1 MNIARKGP
9 GTGARPPRARLHSS
23 APRQSL
29 NGTWR
34 FRLSRGLAVAP
45 EDGWNTGD
53 AAWTEGDDWTG
64 ITVPAHWVLE
74 GHGKPAYTNTRF
86 PFPIDPPNP
95 PDENPIGDYRL
106 TFDAGATFTDGAV
119 LRFDGIESAA
129 EVWLNGE
136 LLGETRGSRL
146 THEFDVT
153 GRLRE
158 NGNLLAVRVAQFSD
172 ASYLEDQ
179 DMWWM
184 PGIFR
189 DVELVATPA
198 GGIWDVFTVTDYEAA
213 DGTGT
218 VDLFVEASSA
228 VRLRIPELDVDLDAT
243 DGGVIGV
250 GVVEPWSAENPR
262 LYTATLEAE
271 NETVT
276 LELGFRRIEVRDSVL
291 LVNGEPIQFR
301 GVNRHEHDPLRG
313 RVASPERM
321 RQDLLL
327 MKQHNVNAVRTSHYP
342 PHPDLLALTDELGLY
357 VVLECDLETH
367 GFEEIGWR
375 LNPSADPQWRD
386 AYLDR
391 MQRTVHRDKNHAS
404 VVIWSLG
411 NEAGTGTNL
420 EAMAAWTRAFD
431 PSRLIHY
438 EGDWS
443 STYVDVYSRMYASFE
458 EVRSIGEEIASPAP
472 FDATAAQ
479 LHRRSLPFMQCE
491 YAHAMGNGPGGLQEY
506 QELFDQYPRLA
517 GGFVWEWI
525 EHGLGSDG
533 VYSYGGDFGE
543 DVHDSNFVIDG
554 LVGPDREVR
563 PGLVALAHWYSPAR
577 ITVLDDAVRIENR
590 YAFADLGGLT
600 FTWTAISAQDG
611 ELDSGELKTGPVA
624 AGEVVVVPFPDE
636 LAALELPE
644 IVTVEARLAHDTAW
658 AGAGHVV
665 GRGERVWLNQAEEPV
680 EAVAPADDSFDA
692 VSLRLRSLGGLR
704 LDGPEVGIW
713 RAPTDN
719 DRYPGWDERDLPPY
733 AERWHVAGLD
743 RTRTRVVSS
752 AWGEDALRVTTRTA
766 PAGRDFSVDGEFVW
780 RRVAD
785 KALTVEVT
793 LTPIG
798 TWPVEWARLGLD
810 FVIDAAPRELSW
822 LGRGPGPSYPD
833 LAAGGFT
840 GRHTVAAGE
849 LYTPHVKPQ
858 ESGARAGVREA
869 SVVTDG
875 GTLRVTVLSADTPDG
890 SVAVTVSPWS
900 RKVLS
905 TTAHH
910 HELEADGRTHLSVDL
925 FQSGVGTATCG
936 PGVLPRYR
944 LAARPGR
951 VTLLLEEV

>member
-9 GTGARPPRARLHSS
+9 GAGARSPRARLQSS

-34 FRLSRGLAVAP
+34 FRVSRGLTVAP
-45 EDGWNTGD
+45 ADGWTDDDLSWAPVD
-53 AAWTEGDDWTG
+53 AWSD
-64 ITVPAHWVLE
+64 IPVPAHWVLE

-86 PFPIDPPNP
+86 PFAIDVPNP

-106 TFDAGATFTDGAV
+106 IFDATPELTAGAV

-129 EVWLNGE
+129 EVHLNGR

-146 THEFDVT
+146 THEFDVSGT
-153 GRLRE
+153 LRE
-158 NGNLLAVRVAQFSD
+158 SGNVLAVRVAQFSD

-198 GGIWDVFTVTDYEAA
+198 DGIWDAFAVTDYEAL

-218 VDLFVEASSA
+218 LDLFVEAGSP
-228 VRLRIPELDVDLDAT
+228 VQLRIPELGIDLDAS

-250 GVVEPWSAENPR
+250 GEVEPWSAENPR
-262 LYTATLEAE
+262 LYEAVLVSAG
-271 NETVT
+271 ETVT
-276 LELGFRRIEVRDSVL
+276 LRLGFRRIEVRDSVL

-301 GVNRHEHDPLRG
+301 GVNRHEHDPEKG

-321 RQDLLL
+321 KQDLLL

-342 PHPDLLALTDELGLY
+342 PHPGFLDLTDELGLY

-367 GFEEIGWR
+367 GFEEIGWKG
-375 LNPSADPQWRD
+375 NPSADPEWRG

-420 EAMAAWTRAFD
+420 EAMAAWTRGFD

-438 EGDWS
+438 EGDWA
-443 STYVDVYSRMYASFE
+443 STYVDVYSRMYAGFE
-458 EVRSIGEEIASPAP
+458 EVRRIGEEVLTPAP

-479 LHRRSLPFMQCE
+479 IHRRSLPFMQCE

-506 QELFDQYPRLA
+506 QELFDTYPRLA
-517 GGFVWEWI
+517 GGFIWEWI
-525 EHGLGSDG
+525 EHGLSLPGG
-533 VYSYGGDFGE
+533 GYAYGGDFGE

-554 LVGPDREVR
+554 LVGPNREVR
-563 PGLVALAHWYSPAR
+563 PGLVALAHWYTPAR

-590 YAFADLGGLT
+590 YAFADLSGLT
-600 FTWTAISAQDG
+600 FTWSASPDV
-611 ELDSGELKTGPVA
+611 SGELKVGDVA
-624 AGEVVVVPFPDE
+624 AGEVVVVPFPDD
-636 LAALELPE
+636 LANLDLPE
-644 IVTVEARLAHDTAW
+644 IVTVTAALAADTAW
-658 AGAGHVV
+658 APAGHVV
-665 GRGERVWLNQAEEPV
+665 GRGERVWLELPDAPEETS
-680 EAVAPADDSFDA
+680 APSVGSFDP
-692 VSLRLRSLGGLR
+692 VSLKLLSLGSLS
-704 LDGPEVGIW
+704 LEGPEVGVW

-752 AWGEDALRVTTRTA
+752 SLDEDALRVSTRTA

-780 RRVAD
+780 RRVSD
-785 KALTVEVT
+785 SALTVDVT
-793 LTPIG
+793 LTPGG

-810 FVIDAAPRELSW
+810 FVIDAAPEGLAW
-822 LGRGPGPSYPD
+822 LGQGPGPSYPD
-833 LAAGGFT
+833 LAAGTFA
-840 GRHTVAAGE
+840 GRHQVGADE

-869 SVVTDG
+869 TVSTAAG
-875 GTLRVTVLSADTPDG
+875 ALKVTVLSVDD
-890 SVAVTVSPWS
+890 VAVTVSPWS
-900 RKVLS
+900 RQALA
-905 TTAHH
+905 TTGHH
-910 HELEADGRTHLSVDL
+910 HELEADGRTHVSIDL

-944 LAARPGR
+944 LAAKPGR
-951 VTLLLEEV
+951 VTLLLEAV